1 MNREFID
8 AGIRLHV
15 TVESKDAFRKLE
27 KLMVSLW
34 RTVREQTRED
44 KELNV
49 RSIESEIYRNI
60 QESEN
65 EKEEICY
72 D

>member
-8 AGIRLHV
+8 AGIKLHV
-15 TVESKDAFRKLE
+15 TIESKDALRKLE

-34 RTVREQTRED
+34 HTAREQARED
-44 KELNV
+44 EELNV
-49 RSIESEIYRNI
+49 CSMDSEIYRRI
-60 QESEN
+60 QESED
-65 EKEEICY
+65 EKEKICY

>member
-15 TVESKDAFRKLE
+15 TVESKDELRKLE
-27 KLMVSLW
+27 SLMMAVW
-34 RTVREQTRED
+34 HTVREQTCED

-49 RSIESEIYRNI
+49 LSIESEIYRRI
-60 QESEN
+60 QEREN

>member
-49 RSIESEIYRNI
+49 RSIESEIYRRI
-60 QESEN
+60 KESGN

>member
-8 AGIRLHV
+8 AGIKLHV
-15 TVESKDAFRKLE
+15 TIESKDALRKLE

-34 RTVREQTRED
+34 RTVKEQTRED
-44 KELNV
+44 EELNV
-49 RSIESEIYRNI
+49 GSIDSEIYRRI

>member
-8 AGIRLHV
+8 AGIKLHV
-15 TVESKDAFRKLE
+15 TVESKDALKKLE

-34 RTVREQTRED
+34 HTAREQTRED
-44 KELNV
+44 EELNV
-49 RSIESEIYRNI
+49 CSIESEICRRI
-60 QESEN
+60 QESEDGR
-65 EKEEICY
+65 ERIYY

>member
-8 AGIRLHV
+8 AGIKLHV
-15 TVESKDAFRKLE
+15 TVESRDALKKLE

-34 RTVREQTRED
+34 HTAREQTRED
-44 KELNV
+44 SEMNV
-49 RSIESEIYRNI
+49 YSVESEIYRRI
-60 QESEN
+60 QDIEDGRER
-65 EKEEICY
+65 IYY

>member
-8 AGIRLHV
+8 AGIKLHV
-15 TVESKDAFRKLE
+15 TVESKDALRKLE

-34 RTVREQTRED
+34 HTAREQTRED
-44 KELNV
+44 EELNV
-49 RSIESEIYRNI
+49 CSIESEIYRRI
-60 QESEN
+60 RESEN

>member
-27 KLMVSLW
+27 SLMMAVW
-34 RTVREQTRED
+34 HTVREQTRED

-49 RSIESEIYRNI
+49 CSIESEIYRRI

>member
-8 AGIRLHV
+8 AGIKLHV
-15 TVESKDAFRKLE
+15 TVESRDALKKLE
-27 KLMVSLW
+27 KLMMDLW
-34 RTVREQTRED
+34 HAAKAQARED

-49 RSIESEIYRNI
+49 CSIESEIYRRI
-60 QESEN
+60 RESEN
-65 EKEEICY
+65 GKEEICY

>member
-8 AGIRLHV
+8 AGIKLHV
-15 TVESKDAFRKLE
+15 TVESKDALRKLE
-27 KLMVSLW
+27 KLMMVLW
-34 RTVREQTRED
+34 HTAREQTHED
-44 KELNV
+44 SELNV
-49 RSIESEIYRNI
+49 HSVDSEIYRRI

-65 EKEEICY
+65 GKEEICY

>member
-8 AGIRLHV
+8 AGIRMHV

-27 KLMVSLW
+27 SLMMAVW
-34 RTVREQTRED
+34 HTVREQTRED

-49 RSIESEIYRNI
+49 RSIESEIYRRI
-60 QESEN
+60 KESEN

>member
-8 AGIRLHV
+8 AGIKLHV

-27 KLMVSLW
+27 SLMMAVW
-34 RTVREQTRED
+34 HAVREQTRED

-49 RSIESEIYRNI
+49 RSIESEIYRRI

>member
-27 KLMVSLW
+27 SLMMAVW
-34 RTVREQTRED
+34 HTVREQTCED

-49 RSIESEIYRNI
+49 RSIESEIYRRI
-60 QESEN
+60 QER
-65 EKEEICY
+65 K
-72 D
+72 

>member
-15 TVESKDAFRKLE
+15 TVESKDALRKLE
-27 KLMVSLW
+27 KLMMTVW
-34 RTVREQTRED
+34 HTVREQTRED
-44 KELNV
+44 EELNV
-49 RSIESEIYRNI
+49 RSIESEIYRKI